1 MLQKSLE
8 KDFSCFLDMITY
20 LHPES
25 QTKQIKD
32 LEPNLQ
38 RKHLFSTAN
47 KDTIVDH
54 VPAREAGN
62 QNCTCESRD
71 LDQRMKN
78 SFSLK
83 KKTRDFFSPLS

>member
-8 KDFSCFLDMITY
+8 KDFSCFLDKITY

-32 LEPNLQ
+32 LKPNLQ

-47 KDTIVDH
+47 KDTIVEH

-62 QNCTCESRD
+62 QNCICESRD

-83 KKTRDFFSPLS
+83 KKTRDFFSSLS

>member
-1 MLQKSLE
+1 
-8 KDFSCFLDMITY
+8 
-20 LHPES
+20 
-25 QTKQIKD
+25 
-32 LEPNLQ
+32 
-38 RKHLFSTAN
+38 
-47 KDTIVDH
+47 

-83 KKTRDFFSPLS
+83 KKTRDFFSSLS